1 MVKLVVWFTSASA
14 AGDFDRRFARNVE
27 LLGKMPGAQRV
38 QTGTVLGSPSHE
50 PPFQRV
56 VEVVFESFDVL
67 DAALTAP
74 EGVAA
79 GKDLMSFAPDSL
91 LLFVE
96 MADAAQPTGPLTP
109 KNLQAYLD
117 NFSIQ
122 AEIVYPGVPTPTV
135 PAAAQALGV
144 EPDQIV
150 KTVIFLVDGRP
161 FVVFGCGTRRV
172 DAGRLADRLNV
183 SRDVVKLANP
193 DEVLELSGYQVGTVP
208 PLGLKTP
215 MPAYMDPAV
224 LAQDVI
230 YAGGG
235 GIDALLRLS
244 PEVLLRASR
253 AEVAPMLEA
262 DQNAPATEA

>member
-1 MVKLVVWFTSASA
+1 MVKLVVWLTRASA
-14 AGDFDRRFARNVE
+14 TGDFERRFIRSVE

-38 QTGTVLGSPSHE
+38 QTGRVLGSPSHE
-50 PPFQRV
+50 PPYARV
-56 VEVVFESFDVL
+56 VEVLFESFDML
-67 DAALTAP
+67 DTALTAP

-96 MADAAQPTGPLTP
+96 IADAAQPAGPLTP
-109 KNLQAYLD
+109 RNLQAYLE
-117 NFSIQ
+117 NFSIP

-135 PAAAQALGV
+135 AAAAQALGV
-144 EPDQIV
+144 QPDQIV
-150 KTVIFLVDGRP
+150 KTVIFLVQGRP
-161 FVVFGCGTRRV
+161 FVVYACGTRRV

-183 SRDVVKLANP
+183 NRDAVKLANP

-208 PLGLKTP
+208 PVGLKTP
-215 MPAYMDPAV
+215 MSAYMDPAV

-235 GIDALLRLS
+235 GIDALLRMS

-262 DQNAPATEA
+262 DQNAPAAGA